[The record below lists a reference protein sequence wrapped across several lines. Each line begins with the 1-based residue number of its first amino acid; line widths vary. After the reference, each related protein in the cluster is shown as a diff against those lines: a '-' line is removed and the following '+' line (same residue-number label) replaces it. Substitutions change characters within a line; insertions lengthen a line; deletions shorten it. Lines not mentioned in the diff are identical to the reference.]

1 MRRGRRRPDRRTSDP
16 IGITFERKG
25 RLSSYAGEIPDFNL
39 RPAVKA
45 DCPTILHFIRE
56 LAAYEKLNHELVVI
70 EDRLRQKLFGEHPAA
85 EVVFGQSGDQAIGFA
100 LYLPT
105 YSTFLAQPG
114 IYLED
119 LFVDL
124 AWARLRPARMDGARL
139 ERAGDSVLPLARR
152 SAYGRMDGEP
162 RYGCDAKGSG

>member
-1 MRRGRRRPDRRTSDP
+1 MPPKKNHPNLMRKKAKRINRFRDPTARMPRRSAPKDSWLRDDLFVTDATR
-16 IGITFERKG
+16 
-25 RLSSYAGEIPDFNL
+25 SSS
-39 RPAVKA
+39 A

-56 LAAYEKLNHELVVI
+56 LAAYEKLNHELVVT

-85 EVVFGQSGDQAIGFA
+85 EVVFGQSSDQAIGFA

-139 ERAGDSVLPLARR
+139 ERAGDSVLPLAWR
-152 SAYGRMDGEP
+152 SAYGRMDG
-162 RYGCDAKGSG
+162 

>member
-25 RLSSYAGEIPDFNL
+25 RLSSYAGEIPYFNL

-56 LAAYEKLNHELVVI
+56 LAAYEKLNHELVVT

-124 AWARLRPARMDGARL
+124 AWTRLRPARMDGARL

-162 RYGCDAKGSG
+162 RYGCGAKGSG

>member
-1 MRRGRRRPDRRTSDP
+1 MPRRSAPKDSWLRDDLFVTDATR
-16 IGITFERKG
+16 
-25 RLSSYAGEIPDFNL
+25 SSS
-39 RPAVKA
+39 A

-56 LAAYEKLNHELVVI
+56 LAAYEKLNHELVVT

-85 EVVFGQSGDQAIGFA
+85 EVVFGQSSDQAIGFA

-124 AWARLRPARMDGARL
+124 AWARLRPARMDG
-139 ERAGDSVLPLARR
+139 
-152 SAYGRMDGEP
+152 
-162 RYGCDAKGSG
+162 